1 MPCIEMHQFSAVYSP
16 KWVEVGTDIRFCS
29 LPSVLPRVI
38 PYCQVVECLAVD
50 LPVGHEAVHQ
60 SDEAGLHPMTAATSL
75 SSLQASVAQ
84 TDVTKQIVSES
95 D

>member
-29 LPSVLPRVI
+29 LQSVLPRVI
-38 PYCQVVECLAVD
+38 PYCHVVECLAVD

-60 SDEAGLHPMTAATSL
+60 SDEAGLHPMTAAILL
-75 SSLQASVAQ
+75 SPLQASVAQ
-84 TDVTKQIVSES
+84 TGSTSDTESES
-95 D
+95 I